1 MLTATTSYAQTPA
14 ADAPVALGLNKDL
27 LVGRW
32 TAGNEDITLTKSG
45 SSFITINEKTC
56 PGTWTLSG
64 KTLVIVPT
72 KMMRKKGDPCSSD
85 RAWQVTSVSMTNLDL
100 TDEAKSLLH
109 LTKVK

>member
-32 TAGNEDITLTKSG
+32 SAGNEDITLTKSG
-45 SSFITINEKTC
+45 ASYISINNKTC

-64 KTLVIVPT
+64 KTLVIIPT

-85 RAWQVTSVSMTNLDL
+85 RAWQVTSVSTMNLEL
-100 TDEAKSLLH
+100 IDEAKNQLH
-109 LTKVK
+109 LTRQK